1 MALWISSGE
10 LATSSTPPADQL
22 EDHASVSLKAGR
34 AAPFAGTLFS
44 PLRTLE
50 ISSIIDNYSNMRSLM
65 QLAKDEAKRERRRA
79 NRWYRRPSFWI
90 PVACVTFT
98 AGLFVGVWSD

>member
-10 LATSSTPPADQL
+10 LATSSTPAP
-22 EDHASVSLKAGR
+22 EIPTIEGSVYLVKSQTT
-34 AAPFAGTLFS
+34 PFSGVLFE
-44 PLRTLE
+44 LTTAVE